1 MIIGWSLSSSGLELD
16 VAGHGC
22 GVAVEL
28 GRLRGVSSSVPARGS
43 DCVSQDPSHD
53 GVDKSGVDEGDVV
66 EVRLVPEF
74 EGWRLLG
81 VYALCVCVDSSGCA
95 VGLVVGDVFY
105 QLEERF
111 AHAAVGVHHEW
122 DEFLVRSER
131 SLLVLAVFD
140 RLRGLDDVG
149 FGMALA
155 LAGLGL
161 ARRVLSLADDV
172 CDRGVEQEG
181 CIYFVPSK
189 VYYFCL
195 LYTSPSPRD

>member
-1 MIIGWSLSSSGLELD
+1 MVIDWNLSSSGLEL

-28 GRLRGVSSSVPARGS
+28 GRLRGMSSSIPARGS

-53 GVDKSGVDEGDVV
+53 GVDKSGVDKGDVV

-95 VGLVVGDVFY
+95 VGLVVSDVFY

-161 ARRVLSLADDV
+161 ARRVLGLADDV

-181 CIYFVPSK
+181 CGVGA
-189 VYYFCL
+189 
-195 LYTSPSPRD
+195 